1 MSSFASTL
9 MDMGF
14 SKDKV
19 ERALEVT
26 GNQGVEPAMEWLL
39 AHGDEL
45 NAGSSGMS
53 TGRKLTEDSTPAE
66 NSSSTGVPEGELAA
80 SSSEPAAEAKSLKC
94 DECGKLFKSQLEVEF
109 HASKSGHSQ
118 FSESTEEKKP
128 LTEEEKK
135 QQMLLLEQ
143 KLKEKKK
150 EREEKEKAEA
160 LAREKSRI
168 RSGKEIVAAKKK
180 LEDEELRKAIEL
192 RKREK
197 EADKQARQKIMA
209 QIEADKQAR
218 RAKAA
223 GSNETATATVT
234 TAPPVASAPTPA
246 APPKDYTRTRLQIR
260 LTDGSSIT
268 QTFGVKE
275 QLSAVRLYVEMNRTD
290 SQGPFSMMTTFPKK
304 VFEEEDFEKPLDVL
318 GKLNF
323 EMSPVFLL
331 VFQDLRT

>member
-1 MSSFASTL
+1 MSEFASTL

-39 AHGDEL
+39 AHGDDL
-45 NAGSSGMS
+45 NASSSGS
-53 TGRKLTEDSTPAE
+53 AGRSLTEASSTPAE
-66 NSSSTGVPEGELAA
+66 AGSSA
-80 SSSEPAAEAKSLKC
+80 SDKTAETSETAKSIKC
-94 DECGKLFKSQLEVEF
+94 EECGKLFKSQLEVEF
-109 HASKSGHSQ
+109 HATKSGHSQ

-128 LTEEEKK
+128 LTDEEKR
-135 QQMLLLEQ
+135 QQMALLEQ

-150 EREEKEKAEA
+150 EREEKEKEEA
-160 LAREKSRI
+160 LAREKNRI

-180 LEDEELRKAIEL
+180 LEDEELKKAIEL

-197 EADKQARQKIMA
+197 EADKQARQKIIA

-223 GSNETATATVT
+223 GGTGQGEG
-234 TAPPVASAPTPA
+234 APAPVIQTPA
-246 APPKDYTRTRLQIR
+246 PVSAPPKDYSQTRLQIR

-268 QTFGVKE
+268 QSFGVKE

-290 SQGPFSMMTTFPKK
+290 NQEGPFSMMTTFPRK
-304 VFEEEDFEKPLDVL
+304 VFGEEDYEKPLDVL
-318 GKLNF
+318 GLVPSAVLIITKA
-323 EMSPVFLL
+323 PVL
-331 VFQDLRT
+331 V